1 MPGQND
7 FLVQIPDQSHAL
19 QKRMRN
25 IDAHLAHNKPLLEA
39 GTLILS
45 GPTLTGHPM
54 SPEEGLPITGSVLIF
69 RTGTEDE
76 LWQLLAAD
84 PLAKAGVWDMEKA
97 TVTPYRC
104 GLWKPY

>member
-7 FLVQIPDQSHAL
+7 FLVHLPDKPGVL
-19 QKRMRN
+19 KTRMEH
-25 IDAHLAHNKPLLEA
+25 IGAHLTHNKSLLEA
-39 GTLILS
+39 GSLILS
-45 GPTLTGHPM
+45 GPTLTGHPED
-54 SPEEGLPITGSVLIF
+54 PKQGLPITGSVLIF
-69 RTGTEDE
+69 RTGTAEDV
-76 LWQLLAAD
+76 WQILAAD

>member
-7 FLVQIPDQSHAL
+7 FLVQIPDRSGEL
-19 QKRMRN
+19 PTRMQN
-25 IDAHLAHNKPLLEA
+25 IGAHLAHNKPLLTA

-45 GPTLTGHPM
+45 GPTLEGHPKT
-54 SPEEGLPITGSVLIF
+54 SEESLPITGSVLIF

-76 LWQLLAAD
+76 VRELLAVD
-84 PLAKAGVWDMEKA
+84 PLAKAGVWDLDRV
-97 TVTPYRC
+97 TITPYRC